1 MGCFG
6 GVWVQKSLQSF
17 YTSALLLSNPAMGCP
32 LRASLRTDE
41 GFLSPAPV
49 IYGAI
54 IAVSGLSKAV
64 YGAEYWEHLA

>member
-1 MGCFG
+1 
-6 GVWVQKSLQSF
+6 
-17 YTSALLLSNPAMGCP
+17 MGCP